1 MSPVENLSEPVT
13 HLVDAGAVGVVVA
26 VWASW
31 LPGIASLLTVI
42 WMMLRIYETFQ
53 NIMARRRKQDGG

>member
-1 MSPVENLSEPVT
+1 MSPVENLSEPMT
-13 HLVDAGAVGVVVA
+13 HIVDASAVGVVIA

-42 WMMLRIYETFQ
+42 WMALRIYETLQ
-53 NIMARRRKQDGG
+53 NIAARRRKPDGS